1 MSVENVPVL
10 TEIIRS
16 LSRDFDRT
24 VLMVEHHMH
33 VVLGL
38 ADRIAV
44 MHQGELL
51 ICADPQ
57 TVVNDPTVQSAY
69 LGESL

>member
-1 MSVENVPVL
+1 
-10 TEIIRS
+10 
-16 LSRDFDRT
+16 
-24 VLMVEHHMH
+24 MH

-38 ADRIAV
+38 ADRVAV

-51 ICADPQ
+51 ICADPK

-69 LGESL
+69 LGEEL

>member
-1 MSVENVPVL
+1 
-10 TEIIRS
+10 
-16 LSRDFDRT
+16 
-24 VLMVEHHMH
+24 MH

-57 TVVNDPTVQSAY
+57 TVISDPTVQSAY